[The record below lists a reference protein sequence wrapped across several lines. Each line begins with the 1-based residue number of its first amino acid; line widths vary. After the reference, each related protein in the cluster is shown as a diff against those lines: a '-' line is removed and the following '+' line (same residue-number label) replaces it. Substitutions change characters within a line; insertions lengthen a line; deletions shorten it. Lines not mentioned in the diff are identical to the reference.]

1 MEESFKDLA
10 RSRSR
15 ILQLMDGDCNE
26 LIGELPVAVY
36 TCDEK
41 GRIIYYNEAAATL
54 WGRSPLTGQD
64 LWCGSYKVYKTD
76 GTLLSPDE
84 YPTAIALK
92 HRRSIK
98 NHEIIIEQPGGIRL
112 NVLANPKPMFD
123 DNGKVA
129 GAINM
134 LVDITS
140 KKHTDWLLH
149 ENEQKYQL
157 LSQSIESTVTERTA
171 NLKWSEDRYHAMIA
185 EVQDYAI
192 LLLDKEGFILNWNK
206 GAEKIKGYSEK
217 EIIGKN
223 FKIFYQEEDRR
234 EKLPERLIAEAS
246 AKGRAMHEGWR
257 LRKDGSRFWGSIV
270 ITALHDKENNIIG
283 YSKVTRDL
291 TEKKLADDQIK
302 QYSRELEAQNKELAA
317 YAYVASHDLQEPLRK
332 IQTFA
337 NLLEENIDDR
347 TAVTKYLEKIHLSAR
362 RMGTLIR
369 DVLNYSQVSSNDNI
383 LVMTDLNEVIKGV
396 KEDFELKI
404 EQAHATLTYST
415 LPTVKGIPVQLR
427 QLFSNLLGNAL
438 KFSKEN
444 PVIEIAVEK
453 IGGDELNKYPE
464 LNSKAHY
471 FEINFKDNGVGFEQE
486 YADDIFKL
494 FRRLHSGPHGT
505 GIGLSLCKK
514 IVDNHK
520 GYITVLSIPN
530 EGTTFTILL
539 PAP

>member
-1 MEESFKDLA
+1 MEESFKGLP
-10 RSRSR
+10 RSRSQL
-15 ILQLMDGDCNE
+15 LQLMGGDCKD
-26 LIGELPVAVY
+26 LIEELPVAVY

-54 WGRSPLTGQD
+54 WGRSPLVGED
-64 LWCGSYKVYKTD
+64 LWCGSFKVYGTD
-76 GTLLSPDE
+76 GIPLTPDE
-84 YPTAIALK
+84 YPAAIALK
-92 HRRSIK
+92 ERRLIK
-98 NHEIIIEQPGGIRL
+98 NHEVIIEQPGGVRL
-112 NVLANPKPMFD
+112 HVLANPKPMFD

-129 GAINM
+129 GAINL

-140 KKHTDWLLH
+140 KKHTDQLLD
-149 ENEQKYQL
+149 ENEKKYQL
-157 LSQSIESTVTERTA
+157 LYQSIESTVKERTA

-246 AKGRAMHEGWR
+246 AKGKAMHEGWR

-270 ITALHDKENNIIG
+270 ITALHDKANNIIG

-347 TAVTKYLEKIHLSAR
+347 SAATKYLEKIHLSAR

-369 DVLNYSQVSSNDNI
+369 DVLNYSQVSSNDDV
-383 LVMTDLNEVIKGV
+383 LVLTDLDEVIKGV

-415 LPTVKGIPVQLR
+415 LPAVKGIPVQLH
-427 QLFSNLLGNAL
+427 QLFSNLLGNSL

-444 PVIEIAVEK
+444 PVIEITAEELS
-453 IGGDELNKYPE
+453 GDQLNKYPE
-464 LNSKAHY
+464 LNSKLRY
-471 FEINFKDNGVGFEQE
+471 FEIRFKDNGIGFEQE

-494 FRRLHSGPHGT
+494 FRRLHTGQHGT